1 LFGNAPDALSM
12 IRSPMKIALIGR
24 GVIASLYGW
33 ALEEAG
39 HHVELYVRPGRTA
52 AYAGPVRL
60 DVVDTRQR
68 RGSGGPPAQWTP
80 RYRETLSPDD
90 GFDLIV
96 LSVPHHQ
103 VAEATAFL
111 APRIGDA
118 TVLMFSNLWQDPTTA
133 AEPLP
138 AAQVVWGFPQAG
150 GSFDDSGTLRGVLT
164 SRAIFGQVTGAPTAR
179 DAMVR
184 DAFRAAGFRIREKE
198 DLRGWLL
205 LHAVADAALYS
216 QALPVGSMADLVGD
230 TARLRGAMLTAREL
244 LAVVDARGVDLRR
257 HRRTTLPFRA
267 ALLSAVAMSVATT
280 RVPAARRALET
291 HSDPDALEPRIV
303 CRDVLAEAR
312 RLGITTPRLAAAEPS
327 FQLI

>member
-1 LFGNAPDALSM
+1 
-12 IRSPMKIALIGR
+12 MKIAMLGR

-52 AYAGPVRL
+52 TYTDPVRL
-60 DVVDTRQR
+60 DVIDSRR
-68 RGSGGPPAQWTP
+68 RGGSSKPPVEWTP
-80 RYRETLSPDD
+80 RYRETLAPDD
-90 GFDLIV
+90 GFDLVV

-103 VAEATAFL
+103 VADATAFL

-118 TVLMFSNLWQDPTTA
+118 TVLMFCNLWQDPTSA

-138 AAQVVWGFPQAG
+138 AGQVVWGFPQAG
-150 GSFDDSGTLRGVLT
+150 GSFDDATLRGVLT
-164 SRAIFGQVTGAPTAR
+164 SGAIFGQVTGPPTAR

-184 DAFRAAGFRIREKE
+184 DVFRAAGFTIREKQ

-205 LHAVADAALYS
+205 LHAVVDAALYS

-230 TARLRGAMLTAREL
+230 TARLRQAMLTGLEL
-244 LAVVDARGVDLRR
+244 LAVVEARGVDLRR
-257 HRRTTLPFRA
+257 HRRTTLPLRA
-267 ALLSAVAMSVATT
+267 ALLSAVAMSLATT

-312 RLGITTPRLAAAEPS
+312 RLGISTPRLAAAEPS
-327 FQLI
+327 FQLA